1 MILELCCAVIFVL
14 GFYAGCFWR
23 KEREK
28 HWHKQAQEMQSKAR
42 FWFSRAEEL
51 RKAARDKNQEA
62 DGADWWKKE
71 P

>member
-42 FWFSRAEEL
+42 FWFARAEEL
-51 RKAARDKNQEA
+51 RKKLREEGNNKD
-62 DGADWWKKE
+62 ADWWKRE
-71 P
+71 